1 MSTNELTIKVRELR
15 ELQRM
20 ADELAA
26 EMDAIKDSI
35 RNHMT
40 DQGMETYTGT
50 DYKITYK
57 PVTTKR
63 VDAKALKAEMPRIA
77 ARYTIEKTV
86 HRLTVA

>member
-1 MSTNELTIKVRELR
+1 MSTNELTIKVRELK

-20 ADELAA
+20 AEELAA

-35 RNHMT
+35 RNH
-40 DQGMETYTGT
+40 METYTGT

-63 VDAKALKAEMPRIA
+63 VDAKALKADMPRIA

>member
-1 MSTNELTIKVRELR
+1 MSTNELTIKVRELK

-20 ADELAA
+20 AEELAA
-26 EMDAIKDSI
+26 EMDAIKGSI

-40 DQGMETYTGT
+40 EQGMETYTGT

-57 PVTTKR
+57 PVKTQR

>member
-15 ELQRM
+15 ELQHM

-26 EMDAIKDSI
+26 EMEAIKDAI
-35 RNHMT
+35 RSHMAEE
-40 DQGMETYTGT
+40 GMEVYTGT
-50 DYKITYK
+50 DYKVTYK

-86 HRLTVA
+86 NRLTVA